1 MPMPSSLRLSL
12 LAWTLAVA
20 AGVAETGLA
29 VTPEVAAGG
38 PVLDLLPVL
47 ALRGLVYGAA
57 AALVIALAR
66 RRRWARTALAICL
79 STIGLA
85 SMALPLLADVAAGDL
100 PGPAFL
106 TVRGA
111 HIAAAVIATAA
122 MSTSSSSLWLAGG
135 STPSPR
141 TEGPAPRHSG
151 TRARP

>member
-29 VTPEVAAGG
+29 VTPVVAAGG

-47 ALRGLVYGAA
+47 ALRGLVYSAA

-66 RRRWARTALAICL
+66 RRRWARIALAICL

-85 SMALPLLADVAAGDL
+85 SMALPPCWPTSPPGTCRAPPSSPCAA
-100 PGPAFL
+100 
-106 TVRGA
+106 R
-111 HIAAAVIATAA
+111 
-122 MSTSSSSLWLAGG
+122 TS
-135 STPSPR
+135 
-141 TEGPAPRHSG
+141 
-151 TRARP
+151 RPW